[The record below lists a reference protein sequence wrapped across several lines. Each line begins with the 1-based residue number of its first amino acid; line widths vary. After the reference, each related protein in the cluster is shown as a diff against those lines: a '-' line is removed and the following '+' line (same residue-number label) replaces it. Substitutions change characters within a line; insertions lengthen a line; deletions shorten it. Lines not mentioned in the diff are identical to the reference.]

1 MQSSSPHPY
10 VYHNRISSASSRDCG
25 TIESSW
31 QHGIT
36 GCWDDGLSQAGKDPR
51 GSQLRHPKI
60 PSLHP
65 GPPAGT
71 APEERAPL
79 PKPRPL
85 SPKPRPLL
93 KPRPHLQNHAHYPP
107 TNHARSRRKATP
119 ISLKPRPL
127 HFPQRRC
134 CSHAHLR
141 GFCAGAVRAG
151 RAGQRAGPRWRRR
164 GRRAGGRAERRRRR
178 TGGERG
184 PPRAARPGPA
194 RRHGPPRRLLRAGGL
209 RRGKAR

>member
-1 MQSSSPHPY
+1 MMDYPKPERIHEDHSSDTPRSPPSIRDRPLGPHP
-10 VYHNRISSASSRDCG
+10 RSALRFQS
-25 TIESSW
+25 
-31 QHGIT
+31 H
-36 GCWDDGLSQAGKDPR
+36 APFPR
-51 GSQLRHPKI
+51 SHAHYL
-60 PSLHP
+60 
-65 GPPAGT
+65 
-71 APEERAPL
+71 
-79 PKPRPL
+79 
-85 SPKPRPLL
+85 
-93 KPRPHLQNHAHYPP
+93 NHAHIAKTTPIIPP
-107 TNHARSRRKATP
+107 TNHARPRRKATP